1 MALNAARRAVAVDPN
16 NWESEGVLAEVQN
29 AFGQPEQALETIAVA
44 VALNRDNPNNDM
56 VAAEASAKMTDA
68 AKARLLVEQILTV
81 KESALLRLTLSRLA
95 LRLNDRQAALRNAER
110 ALELE
115 PTNTEAQNVVTSLR
129 G

>member
-1 MALNAARRAVAVDPN
+1 M
-16 NWESEGVLAEVQN
+16 LAEVQN